1 MIHRH
6 LDYPEDT
13 APELLGPAAI
23 DDLLDRGDL
32 ADWAPLARAVAA
44 EPWGSLAQTILH
56 ICAAHDMYG
65 TSRLWTAYV
74 ATCRAAALGGG
85 SASWPV
91 EPRTATLAEIRTSRG
106 LSQAT
111 VGAHLG
117 MNQSEVSRLERRR
130 DMRLST
136 LRAYVQAVGGR
147 LRLVVTWFERPGTVE
162 LVVGEAD
169 PVEPALDPPRL
180 GA

>member
-6 LDYPEDT
+6 LDHSRATPPAE
-13 APELLGPAAI
+13 LGPAAI

-32 ADWAPLARAVAA
+32 EDWAPLARVVAK
-44 EPWGSLAQTILH
+44 EPWGSLADTILRL
-56 ICAAHDMYG
+56 CDAHPMYG
-65 TSRLWTAYV
+65 TSRLWQAYV
-74 ATCRAAALGGG
+74 RAC
-85 SASWPV
+85 
-91 EPRTATLAEIRTSRG
+91 RTATLGRSGATWPISPRSSTLSELRTARG

-136 LRAYVQAVGGR
+136 LRSYVEAVGGW
-147 LRLVVTWFERPGTVE
+147 LRLVVTLSDSARPVD
-162 LVVGEAD
+162 LVVGASGPTGPLENEQ
-169 PVEPALDPPRL
+169 V
-180 GA
+180 